1 MARILKRP
9 MFNRGGSSN
18 QGIMDGLVDRT
29 GLAEGTPKFDTGK
42 MKEDAG
48 NILSKISKFTPGGMI
63 GKAAQGIA
71 SMAKGN
77 EAEIIKAVQKMLAVT
92 PIGQIPAAIK
102 FLADRYRIDPTVVER
117 IAKNQMADANAPP
130 EGPASADEG
139 FPSRPDF
146 ESSAEDTSVMPR
158 KNRFDEEAF
167 IPDRR
172 FDRFKEERFV
182 PDQSFP
188 ELGPDKKG
196 GGDGGELMPL
206 PYPYERD
213 YGERLPLPYP
223 YERDLGMY
231 MDAGPNTDPGMFM
244 DRGYNQGGRVGLSN
258 GTSPFDDKR
267 TAADVEAITGAMNKF
282 APVPETRLPI
292 GQLGASLMSGRG
304 FKDSAVDAYGSFV
317 TADDK
322 RRAAMAG
329 RTGSAVSTSLG
340 QQIAERNAKLKAMG
354 SSNMQKDFSDDRKYF
369 ELYKEYTKEA
379 KNQYSKNIRQL
390 YPASMAEFASKIQG
404 NANQTKAGQEF
415 ISQVLGVVP
424 NNIKS
429 GQAQFDY
436 GKMNPGG
443 LYFHPGL
450 KVFVERVPA
459 SDDQPGELVT
469 YNPYTFKEV
478 SRKPFN

>member
-29 GLAEGTPKFDTGK
+29 GLAEGTP
-42 MKEDAG
+42 
-48 NILSKISKFTPGGMI
+48 
-63 GKAAQGIA
+63 
-71 SMAKGN
+71 
-77 EAEIIKAVQKMLAVT
+77 
-92 PIGQIPAAIK
+92 
-102 FLADRYRIDPTVVER
+102 
-117 IAKNQMADANAPP
+117 
-130 EGPASADEG
+130 
-139 FPSRPDF
+139 
-146 ESSAEDTSVMPR
+146 
-158 KNRFDEEAF
+158 
-167 IPDRR
+167 
-172 FDRFKEERFV
+172 
-182 PDQSFP
+182 
-188 ELGPDKKG
+188 
-196 GGDGGELMPL
+196 
-206 PYPYERD
+206 
-213 YGERLPLPYP
+213 
-223 YERDLGMY
+223 
-231 MDAGPNTDPGMFM
+231 
-244 DRGYNQGGRVGLSN
+244 
-258 GTSPFDDKR
+258 SPFDDDR
-267 TAADVEAITGAMNKF
+267 TAADVEAITNAMNKY
-282 APVPETRLPI
+282 APVPKTRLPI
-292 GQLGASLMSGRG
+292 GQFGAGLMSGPG

-404 NANQTKAGQEF
+404 NANRTKEGQEF

-469 YNPYTFKEV
+469 YDPYTFAEV